1 MKGNRYLAAFKEQ
14 HNLVGLSAMVA
25 ASMALMNPLPLLVG
39 LVAEAAYLM
48 LVPDSKWYEQRLAR
62 RFDSEVAQRR
72 EVLRGQIFP
81 QISLAMQER
90 FGRLEAVRRDIDQQS
105 QDDAQWFREILRKLD
120 FLLEKFLH
128 FAAKEAQFHEYLQA
142 ARTQAQPGSRPQPPS
157 NAVPSR
163 IIAPPSPALSSSA
176 PAPLSS
182 VPNSQGPLSPRS
194 GRSNG
199 AAGAPA
205 NAPAN
210 AGASS
215 ASVMADA
222 ATVWVRET
230 VAIVQA
236 SYDGF
241 IAQIEAQAAQATKDD
256 DSVTGAVLEK
266 RLEVLRRRREFVG
279 RIGRVQINLSHQL
292 ALVEDTFGLISD
304 ELRARPPEQ
313 VLADIE
319 DVVSQTNTMT
329 HLLEEIAPLEQLL
342 AA

>member
-14 HNLVGLSAMVA
+14 HNIVGLSAAVA

-62 RFDSEVAQRR
+62 RFDAEVGQRR
-72 EVLRGQIFP
+72 EALRQQIFP
-81 QISLAMQER
+81 QISPAMQER
-90 FGRLEAVRRDIDQQS
+90 FGRLEAVRRDIDHQA
-105 QDDAQWFREILRKLD
+105 QDDAQWFREVLRKLD

-128 FAAKEAQFHEYLQA
+128 FAAKEAQFHDYLQA
-142 ARTQAQPGSRPQPPS
+142 ARTQAQPNSRPQMLP
-157 NAVPSR
+157 NAAPAR
-163 IIAPPSPALSSSA
+163 PIAPPSPALNPSA

-182 VPNSQGPLSPRS
+182 VPGSQGPPSSRPTRP
-194 GRSNG
+194 NG
-199 AAGAPA
+199 AAPT
-205 NAPAN
+205 NLS
-210 AGASS
+210 ASS

-222 ATVWVRET
+222 ATLWVRET
-230 VAIVQA
+230 ISIVQA

-241 IAQIEAQAAQATKDD
+241 IAQIEAQVAQAAKDE

>member
-14 HNLVGLSAMVA
+14 HNIVGLSAAVA
-25 ASMALMNPLPLLVG
+25 ASMALMNPLPLLIG

-62 RFDSEVAQRR
+62 RFDAEVAQRR
-72 EVLRGQIFP
+72 EALRQQVFP
-81 QISLAMQER
+81 QISQAMQER
-90 FGRLEAVRRDIDQQS
+90 FGRLEAVRRDIDHQA
-105 QDDAQWFREILRKLD
+105 QDDAQWFREVLRKLD

-142 ARTQAQPGSRPQPPS
+142 ARTQAQPNSRTQPHS
-157 NAVPSR
+157 NAASAR
-163 IIAPPSPALSSSA
+163 MIAPPSPALSPLA

-182 VPNSQGPLSPRS
+182 VPNSQGPLSARPT
-194 GRSNG
+194 RSNG
-199 AAGAPA
+199 TQ
-205 NAPAN
+205 NN
-210 AGASS
+210 FHASG

-222 ATVWVRET
+222 ATLWVRET
-230 VAIVQA
+230 ISVVQA
-236 SYDGF
+236 SYDSF
-241 IAQIEAQAAQATKDD
+241 IAQIEAQVAQAAKDE

-342 AA
+342 AS